1 MKNRLKEIRNYFQL
15 SQREFA
21 SKINIS
27 QSSLAMFETGSR
39 KIKEIHINRIISE
52 FPINEQWFRTGEGK
66 MLNQL
71 SQKEQLLFNIEESLI
86 KDDKFIK
93 NFVNTYMQLNSNDKK
108 VITEFFEKVFKS

>member
-1 MKNRLKEIRNYFQL
+1 MKNRLKEIRDYFQL

-27 QSSLAMFETGSR
+27 QSSLAMFETGNR

-71 SQKEQLLFNIEESLI
+71 SQKEELLSNIKETSIE
-86 KDDKFIK
+86 DNKFIK
-93 NFVNTYMQLNSNDKK
+93 NFVNAYMQLNSNDKK
-108 VITEFFEKVFKS
+108 IIIKFFEKVFKY